1 MKDLFGNEIQ
11 QKKPKERKLHQ
22 PKGVEGFTPAPYSG
36 ITVNSVS
43 GGKTSAYIAVHYP
56 ADYDVFSL
64 VCNVSQSRSILAQD
78 QKLLL

>member
-56 ADYDVFSL
+56 
-64 VCNVSQSRSILAQD
+64 I
-78 QKLLL
+78 